1 MKRRVLPL
9 LPILVFCLLFVVLPV
24 LYVVILSFL
33 TKDAAWGVRQEFTL
47 ENYRKI
53 FDPVYLKTFATSMK
67 IAFWTTLF
75 SILIGYPFGYL
86 MARLPGRRRSVFLFL
101 LVIPFWSNGLIRIY
115 GWMTLLRS
123 NGILARLFMLIGF
136 TKAPLEILYT
146 TPAVVIG
153 TVYALFPMMAL
164 AVYSSAQKLDF
175 TLLEAAQDLGAG
187 KWKAFLTISLP
198 LTLPGLL
205 SGFVFVF
212 VPSVGL
218 FFISDLLGGGKV
230 MLIGNLIAAQLS
242 RSRNLPF
249 GAALSVVLMLWML
262 FIIALYRRLSGT
274 KDLEGMI

>member
-1 MKRRVLPL
+1 MKRKSPALLPL
-9 LPILVFCLLFVVLPV
+9 LLFCLLFVILPV

-33 TKDAAWGVRQEFTL
+33 VKDVTWGVRQEFTL
-47 ENYRKI
+47 ENYKKI
-53 FDPVYLKTFATSMK
+53 FDQVYLKTFAASLK
-67 IAFWTTLF
+67 IAFWTTLL
-75 SILIGYPFGYL
+75 SGLIGYPFGYL
-86 MARLPGRRRSVFLFL
+86 AARLPARRKKLLLFFLA
-101 LVIPFWSNGLIRIY
+101 VPFWTNGLIRIY

-123 NGILARLFMLIGF
+123 NGIISKLLVSVGL
-136 TKAPLEILYT
+136 KPLEILYT

-175 TLLEAAQDLGAG
+175 SLLEAAQDLGAG
-187 KWKAFLTISLP
+187 RWKSFFTISFP

-218 FFISDLLGGGKV
+218 FFISDLLGGGKI
-230 MLIGNLIAAQLS
+230 MLVGNLIAAQLS

-249 GAALSVVLMLWML
+249 GAALSVVLMLLML
-262 FIIALYRRLSGT
+262 LIIALYRKISGT
-274 KDLEGMI
+274 KDLEGLL

>member
-1 MKRRVLPL
+1 MKRKSPALLPL
-9 LPILVFCLLFVVLPV
+9 LLFCLLFVILPV

-33 TKDAAWGVRQEFTL
+33 VKDVTWGVRQEFTL
-47 ENYRKI
+47 ENYKKI
-53 FDPVYLKTFATSMK
+53 FDPVYLKTFAASLK
-67 IAFWTTLF
+67 IAFWTTLL
-75 SILIGYPFGYL
+75 SGLIGYPFGYL
-86 MARLPGRRRSVFLFL
+86 AARLPARRKKLLLFFLT
-101 LVIPFWSNGLIRIY
+101 VPFWTNGLIRIY

-123 NGILARLFMLIGF
+123 NGIISKLLVSVGL
-136 TKAPLEILYT
+136 KPLEILYT

-175 TLLEAAQDLGAG
+175 SLLEAAQDLGAG
-187 KWKAFLTISLP
+187 RWKSFFTISFP

-218 FFISDLLGGGKV
+218 FFISDLLGGGKI
-230 MLIGNLIAAQLS
+230 MLVGNLIAAQLS

-249 GAALSVVLMLWML
+249 GAALSVVLMLLML
-262 FIIALYRRLSGT
+262 LIISLYRKISGT
-274 KDLEGMI
+274 KDLEGLL

>member
-1 MKRRVLPL
+1 MKRKSPALLPL
-9 LPILVFCLLFVVLPV
+9 LLFCLLFVILPV

-33 TKDAAWGVRQEFTL
+33 VKDVTWGVRQEFTL
-47 ENYRKI
+47 ENYKKI
-53 FDPVYLKTFATSMK
+53 FDPVYLKTFAASLK
-67 IAFWTTLF
+67 IAFWTTLL
-75 SILIGYPFGYL
+75 SGLIGYPFGYL
-86 MARLPGRRRSVFLFL
+86 AARLPARRKKLLLFFLA
-101 LVIPFWSNGLIRIY
+101 VPFWTNGLIRIY

-123 NGILARLFMLIGF
+123 NGIISKILVSVGL
-136 TKAPLEILYT
+136 KPLEILYT

-175 TLLEAAQDLGAG
+175 SLLEAAQDLGAG
-187 KWKAFLTISLP
+187 RWKSFFTISFP

-218 FFISDLLGGGKV
+218 FFISDLLGGGKI
-230 MLIGNLIAAQLS
+230 MLVGNLIAAQLS

-249 GAALSVVLMLWML
+249 GAALSVVLMLLML
-262 FIIALYRRLSGT
+262 LIIALYRKISGT
-274 KDLEGMI
+274 KDLEGLL

>member
-1 MKRRVLPL
+1 MKRKSPALLPL
-9 LPILVFCLLFVVLPV
+9 LLFCLLFVILPV

-33 TKDAAWGVRQEFTL
+33 VKDVTWGVRQEFTL
-47 ENYRKI
+47 ENYKKI
-53 FDPVYLKTFATSMK
+53 FDPVYLKTFAASLK
-67 IAFWTTLF
+67 IAFWTTLL
-75 SILIGYPFGYL
+75 SGLIGYPFGYL
-86 MARLPGRRRSVFLFL
+86 AARLPARRKKLLLFFLA
-101 LVIPFWSNGLIRIY
+101 VPFWTNGLIRIY

-123 NGILARLFMLIGF
+123 NGIISKILVSIGL
-136 TKAPLEILYT
+136 KPLEILYT

-175 TLLEAAQDLGAG
+175 SLLEAAQDLGAG
-187 KWKAFLTISLP
+187 RWKSFFTISFP

-218 FFISDLLGGGKV
+218 FFISDLLGGGKI
-230 MLIGNLIAAQLS
+230 MLVGNLIAAQLS

-249 GAALSVVLMLWML
+249 GAALSVVLMLLML
-262 FIIALYRRLSGT
+262 LIIALYRKISGT
-274 KDLEGMI
+274 KDLEGLL

>member
-1 MKRRVLPL
+1 MKRKSPALLPL
-9 LPILVFCLLFVVLPV
+9 LLFCLLFVILPV

-33 TKDAAWGVRQEFTL
+33 VKDVTWGVRQEFTL
-47 ENYRKI
+47 ENYKKI
-53 FDPVYLKTFATSMK
+53 FDPVYLKTFAASLK
-67 IAFWTTLF
+67 IAFWTTLL
-75 SILIGYPFGYL
+75 SGLIGYPFGYL
-86 MARLPGRRRSVFLFL
+86 AARLPARRKKLLLFFLA
-101 LVIPFWSNGLIRIY
+101 VPFWTNGLIRIY

-123 NGILARLFMLIGF
+123 NGIISKLLVSVGL
-136 TKAPLEILYT
+136 KPLEILYT

-175 TLLEAAQDLGAG
+175 SLLEAAQDLGAG
-187 KWKAFLTISLP
+187 RWKSFFTKSFP

-218 FFISDLLGGGKV
+218 FFISDLLGGGKI
-230 MLIGNLIAAQLS
+230 MLVGNLIAAQLS

-249 GAALSVVLMLWML
+249 GAALSVVLMLLML
-262 FIIALYRRLSGT
+262 LIIALYRKISGT
-274 KDLEGMI
+274 KDLEGLL

>member
-1 MKRRVLPL
+1 MKRKSPALLPL
-9 LPILVFCLLFVVLPV
+9 LLFCLLFVILPV

-33 TKDAAWGVRQEFTL
+33 VKDVTWGVRQEFTL
-47 ENYRKI
+47 ENYKKI
-53 FDPVYLKTFATSMK
+53 FDPVYLKTFAASLK
-67 IAFWTTLF
+67 IAFWTTLL
-75 SILIGYPFGYL
+75 SGLIGYPFGYL
-86 MARLPGRRRSVFLFL
+86 AARLPARRKKLLLFFLA
-101 LVIPFWSNGLIRIY
+101 VPFWTNGLIRIY

-123 NGILARLFMLIGF
+123 NGIISKLLVSVGL
-136 TKAPLEILYT
+136 KPLEILYT

-175 TLLEAAQDLGAG
+175 SLLEAAQDLGAG
-187 KWKAFLTISLP
+187 RWKSFFTISFP

-218 FFISDLLGGGKV
+218 FFISDLLGGGKI
-230 MLIGNLIAAQLS
+230 MLVGNLIAAQLS

-249 GAALSVVLMLWML
+249 GAALSVVLMLLML
-262 FIIALYRRLSGT
+262 LIIALYRKISGT
-274 KDLEGMI
+274 KDLEGLL

>member
-1 MKRRVLPL
+1 MKRKSPALLPL
-9 LPILVFCLLFVVLPV
+9 LLFCLLFVILPV

-33 TKDAAWGVRQEFTL
+33 VKDVTWGVRQEFTL
-47 ENYRKI
+47 ENYKKI
-53 FDPVYLKTFATSMK
+53 FDPVYLKTFASSLK
-67 IAFWTTLF
+67 IAFWTTLL
-75 SILIGYPFGYL
+75 SGLIGYPFGYL
-86 MARLPGRRRSVFLFL
+86 AARLPARRKKLLLFFLA
-101 LVIPFWSNGLIRIY
+101 VPFWTNGLIRIY

-123 NGILARLFMLIGF
+123 NGIISKLLVSVGL
-136 TKAPLEILYT
+136 KPLEILYT

-175 TLLEAAQDLGAG
+175 SLLEAAQDLGAG
-187 KWKAFLTISLP
+187 RWKSFFTISFP

-218 FFISDLLGGGKV
+218 FFISDLLGGGKI
-230 MLIGNLIAAQLS
+230 MLVGNLIAAQLS

-249 GAALSVVLMLWML
+249 GAALSVVLMLLML
-262 FIIALYRRLSGT
+262 LIIALYRKISGT
-274 KDLEGMI
+274 KDLEGLL

>member
-1 MKRRVLPL
+1 MKRKSPALLPL
-9 LPILVFCLLFVVLPV
+9 LLFCLLFVILPV

-33 TKDAAWGVRQEFTL
+33 VKDVTWGVRQEFTL
-47 ENYRKI
+47 ENYKKI
-53 FDPVYLKTFATSMK
+53 FDPVYLKTFAASLK
-67 IAFWTTLF
+67 IAFWTTLL
-75 SILIGYPFGYL
+75 SGLIGYPFGYL
-86 MARLPGRRRSVFLFL
+86 AARLPARRKKLLLFFLA
-101 LVIPFWSNGLIRIY
+101 VPFWTNGLIRIY

-123 NGILARLFMLIGF
+123 NGIISKLLVSGGL
-136 TKAPLEILYT
+136 KPLEILYT

-175 TLLEAAQDLGAG
+175 SLLEAAQDLGAG
-187 KWKAFLTISLP
+187 RWKSFFTISFP

-218 FFISDLLGGGKV
+218 FFISDLLGGGKI
-230 MLIGNLIAAQLS
+230 MLVGNLIAAQLS

-249 GAALSVVLMLWML
+249 GAALSVVLMLLML
-262 FIIALYRRLSGT
+262 LIIALYRKISGT
-274 KDLEGMI
+274 KDLEGLL

>member
-1 MKRRVLPL
+1 MKRKSPALLPL
-9 LPILVFCLLFVVLPV
+9 LLFCLLFVILPV

-33 TKDAAWGVRQEFTL
+33 VKDVTWGVRQEFTL
-47 ENYRKI
+47 ENYKKI
-53 FDPVYLKTFATSMK
+53 FDPVYLKTFAASLK
-67 IAFWTTLF
+67 IAFWTTLL
-75 SILIGYPFGYL
+75 SGLIGYPFGYL
-86 MARLPGRRRSVFLFL
+86 AARLPARRKKLLLFFLT
-101 LVIPFWSNGLIRIY
+101 VPFWTNGLIRIY

-123 NGILARLFMLIGF
+123 NGIISKLLVSVGL
-136 TKAPLEILYT
+136 KPLEILYT

-175 TLLEAAQDLGAG
+175 SLLEAAQDLGAG
-187 KWKAFLTISLP
+187 RWKSFFTISFP

-218 FFISDLLGGGKV
+218 FFISDLLGGGKI
-230 MLIGNLIAAQLS
+230 MLVGNLIAAQLS

-249 GAALSVVLMLWML
+249 GAALSVVLMLLML
-262 FIIALYRRLSGT
+262 LIIALYRKISGT
-274 KDLEGMI
+274 KDLEGLL

>member
-1 MKRRVLPL
+1 MKRKSPALLPL
-9 LPILVFCLLFVVLPV
+9 LLFCLLFVILPV

-33 TKDAAWGVRQEFTL
+33 VKDVTWGVRQEFTL
-47 ENYRKI
+47 ENYKKI
-53 FDPVYLKTFATSMK
+53 FAPVYLKTFAASLK
-67 IAFWTTLF
+67 IAFWTTLL
-75 SILIGYPFGYL
+75 SGLIGYPFGYL
-86 MARLPGRRRSVFLFL
+86 AARLPARRKKLLLFFLT
-101 LVIPFWSNGLIRIY
+101 VPFWTNGLIRIY

-123 NGILARLFMLIGF
+123 NGIISKLLVSVGL
-136 TKAPLEILYT
+136 KPLEILYT

-175 TLLEAAQDLGAG
+175 SLLEAAQDLGAG
-187 KWKAFLTISLP
+187 RWKSFFTISFP

-218 FFISDLLGGGKV
+218 FFISDLLGGGKI
-230 MLIGNLIAAQLS
+230 MLVGNLIAAQLS

-249 GAALSVVLMLWML
+249 GAALSVVLMLLML
-262 FIIALYRRLSGT
+262 LIIALYRKISGT
-274 KDLEGMI
+274 KDLEGLL